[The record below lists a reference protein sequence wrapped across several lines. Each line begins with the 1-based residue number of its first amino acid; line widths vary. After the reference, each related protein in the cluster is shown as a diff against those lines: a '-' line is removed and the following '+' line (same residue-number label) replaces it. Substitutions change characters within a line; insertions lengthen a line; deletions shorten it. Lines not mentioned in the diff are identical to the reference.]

1 MCAGLLAH
9 LPDEPQE
16 PKEPKPAVSLDQEFS
31 INATIY
37 SARAWLSN
45 DDTFAQD
52 IWKATQF
59 ASASHAGKSIFPVG
73 SVKIINFS
81 DDTITITASPESDH
95 ALKIVV
101 PPHSEAAL
109 TSGPF
114 HIYKLVHQEDPV
126 KSHFSF
132 TSFSQGILVQIN
144 KHKKVQLRTVPFSRV
159 LFSLFNEFHI
169 IRFNSR

>member
-1 MCAGLLAH
+1 MCAGLLAQ

-16 PKEPKPAVSLDQEFS
+16 PKEPKPALSLDQEFS

-73 SVKIINFS
+73 SVKILNFS
-81 DDTITITASPESDH
+81 DDTITVTASPESDH

-101 PPHSEAAL
+101 PPFRGSPNIWSLSHIQAS
-109 TSGPF
+109 TSGGSSKVTFLF
-114 HIYKLVHQEDPV
+114 HI
-126 KSHFSF
+126 F
-132 TSFSQGILVQIN
+132 
-144 KHKKVQLRTVPFSRV
+144 FSRDPG
-159 LFSLFNEFHI
+159 SDK
-169 IRFNSR
+169 

>member
-81 DDTITITASPESDH
+81 DDTITVTASPESDH

-109 TSGPF
+109 TSGPLSHIQASTSGGSSKVTFLF
-114 HIYKLVHQEDPV
+114 HIF
-126 KSHFSF
+126 FS
-132 TSFSQGILVQIN
+132 GIPVQIITI
-144 KHKKVQLRTVPFSRV
+144 KRYSYALY
-159 LFSLFNEFHI
+159 LFTCSILFI
-169 IRFNSR
+169 

>member
-1 MCAGLLAH
+1 MCAGLLAQ

-81 DDTITITASPESDH
+81 DDTITVIASPESDH
-95 ALKIVV
+95 AFKIVV

-109 TSGPF
+109 TSGPLSHIQASTSGGSSKVTFLF
-114 HIYKLVHQEDPV
+114 HI
-126 KSHFSF
+126 F
-132 TSFSQGILVQIN
+132 
-144 KHKKVQLRTVPFSRV
+144 FSRDPG
-159 LFSLFNEFHI
+159 SDK
-169 IRFNSR
+169 